1 MLRIKYNI
9 NEFKENLS
17 VNFKNIIKEKKKCVM
32 SQILFNSVSGLGGQ
46 IKSTNNFFFK
56 LLLGLFYQIL
66 KQFSLNNNL
75 LNLRN
80 KQNELESLEK
90 QGESTILELKR
101 NNQLISEEQVKVG
114 QLIRDSEKNKER
126 IENRNSAM
134 LSLSEDLLVCTC
146 FYLDNL

>member
-1 MLRIKYNI
+1 
-9 NEFKENLS
+9 
-17 VNFKNIIKEKKKCVM
+17 M